1 MKERQGRGTGGTS
14 VEQGAWNLEQGRGII
29 CLSSTVSAS
38 FLSLLVLCPL
48 SLSLALSLARYGA
61 CSDELR
67 DKGGGGGKGKKVG
80 THLGINRKRVII
92 VAAAAAAAADPLETL
107 LRHFGILGF

>member
-14 VEQGAWNLEQGRGII
+14 VEQGAWNLEQGRG
-29 CLSSTVSAS
+29 SSAS
-38 FLSLLVLCPL
+38 PRRYPLLFSLFWFFAL

-92 VAAAAAAAADPLETL
+92 VAAAAADPLEIL